1 MQISDTPEEVCFG
14 RFRFDLRQHRLLHDG
29 DPVEELG
36 GRALDVLRLLAL
48 ANGAVVSKDELMAQL
63 WPGGAVAENNLHV
76 HISALRKALAKRDG
90 SDSYV
95 MTVPGRGYRL
105 MHLGVPQAAASNGRA
120 SEQHPVLTVCIDTR
134 S

>member
-1 MQISDTPEEVCFG
+1 MRTAKWLPVVVRHRLSVVAVLRSLGTPDSGSETGKHLMQLSDNPEEVCFG

-63 WPGGAVAENNLHV
+63 WPGGAVAE
-76 HISALRKALAKRDG
+76 
-90 SDSYV
+90 
-95 MTVPGRGYRL
+95 
-105 MHLGVPQAAASNGRA
+105 
-120 SEQHPVLTVCIDTR
+120 
-134 S
+134 